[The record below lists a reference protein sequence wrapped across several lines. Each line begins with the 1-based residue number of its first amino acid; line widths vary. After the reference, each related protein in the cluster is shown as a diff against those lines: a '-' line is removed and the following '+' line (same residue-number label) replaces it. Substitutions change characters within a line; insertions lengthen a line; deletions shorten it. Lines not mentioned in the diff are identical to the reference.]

1 MKVIFLDFDGVL
13 NPLGNEDVRH
23 KLWHLDNSIKSKDK
37 YGYFF
42 DETCMMWLHYILL
55 RTDAK
60 MVVSSSWRW
69 IGLEAIQL
77 MWSSRNY
84 PQNVHDITRLSTFD
98 KRSEDIDIYI
108 KYHKV
113 DKYCII
119 DDIDMFEKHHAD
131 KLVITDSGIGID
143 RKSALMAVEILNN

>member
-37 YGYFF
+37 YGYLF
-42 DETCMMWLHYILL
+42 DETCIRWLHYILL

-60 MVVSSSWRW
+60 IVISSSWRW

-77 MWSSRNY
+77 MWRSRNY
-84 PQNVHDITRLSTFD
+84 PQNVNDITRLSTFD

-108 KYHKV
+108 KHHKV